1 MAHNLIASDRVEGTP
16 VCRPTGEQIGVIQR
30 LMIDKL
36 SGQIAYAV
44 LSFGGFL
51 GFGQK
56 HFPVPWRSLKYNP
69 KHGAYE
75 FEVTE
80 EQLRAAPSFAPGE
93 DQGLFHAYHHVFAS
107 RKPTHCRAVQAE
119 RREHRDNPLLRAGQD
134 AGPTEGAR

>member
-75 FEVTE
+75 FEVTKS
-80 EQLRAAPSFAPGE
+80 SFALHLP
-93 DQGLFHAYHHVFAS
+93 S
-107 RKPTHCRAVQAE
+107 RLEKIKGYFMRTI
-119 RREHRDNPLLRAGQD
+119 
-134 AGPTEGAR
+134 TS

>member
-56 HFPVPWRSLKYNP
+56 TLSRSM
-69 KHGAYE
+69 AI
-75 FEVTE
+75 
-80 EQLRAAPSFAPGE
+80 
-93 DQGLFHAYHHVFAS
+93 
-107 RKPTHCRAVQAE
+107 AE
-119 RREHRDNPLLRAGQD
+119 IQSETRCL
-134 AGPTEGAR
+134 

>member
-1 MAHNLIASDRVEGTP
+1 MGWTYSSFQHQDGGTA
-16 VCRPTGEQIGVIQR
+16 RNYAGWSHPTGEQIGVIQR

-80 EQLRAAPSFAPGE
+80 EQLRAAPSFTPGE
-93 DQGLFHAYHHVFAS
+93 EFDWGDRSDKIQILVRHYPVHHGW
-107 RKPTHCRAVQAE
+107 E
-119 RREHRDNPLLRAGQD
+119 
-134 AGPTEGAR
+134 